1 MRGKEKK
8 CLCAFTCYCLVQY
21 QLNHPLFFL
30 RQYWFLKKPTDK
42 VPMTF
47 ISENKNCKRA
57 WKFPQQILRTMVC
70 VDYFFL
76 TLNLQCTFVFLSNS
90 NWFVKLHRDRYP
102 FPFFSFSVA
111 GCWDCVHGS
120 PRSTT
125 HRSTHQGWNRK
136 RKVALSPWFSQP
148 NAALIVYKKEK
159 IAGSAKVMLKKCQNP
174 AGVLLVNHHQPIVY
188 EVTANLSLIWK
199 GS

>member
-1 MRGKEKK
+1 MPLCVHMLLFSSIPAEPSIILSPSVLVFKK
-8 CLCAFTCYCLVQY
+8 AHRQSANDFYFGEQELQASMKVSSANFANNGLCRL
-21 QLNHPLFFL
+21 L
-30 RQYWFLKKPTDK
+30 
-42 VPMTF
+42 
-47 ISENKNCKRA
+47 
-57 WKFPQQILRTMVC
+57 
-70 VDYFFL
+70 FL
-76 TLNLQCTFVFLSNS
+76 TLNLQCTFVFLPNS

-136 RKVALSPWFSQP
+136 RKVALSRWFSQP

>member
-1 MRGKEKK
+1 MPLCVHMLLFSSIPAEPSIILSPSVLVFKK
-8 CLCAFTCYCLVQY
+8 A
-21 QLNHPLFFL
+21 H
-30 RQYWFLKKPTDK
+30 RQSANDFYFGEQELQASMKVSSANFANNGLYWL
-42 VPMTF
+42 
-47 ISENKNCKRA
+47 
-57 WKFPQQILRTMVC
+57 L
-70 VDYFFL
+70 FL
-76 TLNLQCTFVFLSNS
+76 TLNLQYTFVFLPNS